1 MTYTLTMPLPPLPL
15 RPNGRAHWRTKAKAT
30 ALYRELACLVAKKA
44 LGTAPAPMW
53 DKASVHYSFYFA
65 TNRFWDPSN
74 ACGSMKAA
82 EDGLQDAGIIRND
95 RNLWPDR
102 PSLAKDAANPRV
114 VITVREETDRT
125 A

>member
-1 MTYTLTMPLPPLPL
+1 MIYTITMPLPPLIL
-15 RPNGRAHWRTKAKAT
+15 RPNGRGHHMAKAKVT
-30 ALYRELACLVAKKA
+30 KIYRGLAYLLAKRA

-53 DKASVHYSFYFA
+53 DKASVHYSFHFA

-74 ACGSMKAA
+74 ACAAMKAA
-82 EDGLQDAGIIRND
+82 EDGLQDAGLVRND

-102 PSLAKDAANPRV
+102 PSMDKDAANPRV
-114 VITVREETDRT
+114 VITVREEQDRT